1 MSIVQPELFFPSP
14 TLLQSLYNHHAQL
27 YIHYVQWCPGDCK
40 HRINLV
46 TCWLYA
52 QQYQLT
58 GWSEK
63 MIFLLTNCMHG
74 TNVVSKF

>member
-1 MSIVQPELFFPSP
+1 MRMSIVQPELFFPSP

-46 TCWLYA
+46 
-52 QQYQLT
+52 
-58 GWSEK
+58 S
-63 MIFLLTNCMHG
+63 LLALCTTILIDG
-74 TNVVSKF
+74 VT